1 MLKAAKSWSR
11 RSNITFA
18 SCKPA
23 GVGGESNATVESVF
37 IGTSGE
43 DSNRGGGM
51 ETELAKSTG
60 KDGGTMST
68 PGLEAAESATRI
80 I

>member
-1 MLKAAKSWSR
+1 
-11 RSNITFA
+11 
-18 SCKPA
+18 
-23 GVGGESNATVESVF
+23 VGGESNATVESVF

-68 PGLEAAESATRI
+68 PGLESATRI
-80 I
+80 II